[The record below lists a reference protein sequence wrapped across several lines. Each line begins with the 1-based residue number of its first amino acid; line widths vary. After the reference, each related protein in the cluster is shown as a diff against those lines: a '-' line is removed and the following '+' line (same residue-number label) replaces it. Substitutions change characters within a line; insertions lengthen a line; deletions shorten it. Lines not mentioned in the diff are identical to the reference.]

1 MYVCMC
7 VYACMFIYV
16 YVCDMLVCLNICVC
30 MVCMLIHV
38 FTYVY
43 VCMYMYACDMLV
55 YLNVYIC
62 MICMCVCMSVCLWM
76 CVYMSVCVSVCDLCV
91 YLNVYIC
98 MTKSLT
104 DWLWQTDFQ
113 WISEN
118 GQLREA
124 SHPSIENKRLMVAPG
139 PHLHLSRGCDRGT
152 GAGSRSSSLCLWVPV
167 GLRIKPAVVLSSGAC
182 LEGCQTQTLLR
193 TGQAEAQN

>member
-1 MYVCMC
+1 MSVET
-7 VYACMFIYV
+7 
-16 YVCDMLVCLNICVC
+16 
-30 MVCMLIHV
+30 IHV
-38 FTYVY
+38 VDLG
-43 VCMYMYACDMLV
+43 C
-55 YLNVYIC
+55 
-62 MICMCVCMSVCLWM
+62 SVVQWLQASDDET
-76 CVYMSVCVSVCDLCV
+76 VTKIHSQ
-91 YLNVYIC
+91 IC

-139 PHLHLSRGCDRGT
+139 PHLHLSRGWDRGT

-193 TGQAEAQN
+193 TGQAEAQNWPGPKAIGRALGRCPTAPGLLWGAKQNWQGPGDSPSTPG

>member
-1 MYVCMC
+1 MSVET
-7 VYACMFIYV
+7 
-16 YVCDMLVCLNICVC
+16 
-30 MVCMLIHV
+30 IHV
-38 FTYVY
+38 VDLG
-43 VCMYMYACDMLV
+43 C
-55 YLNVYIC
+55 
-62 MICMCVCMSVCLWM
+62 SVVQWLQASDDET
-76 CVYMSVCVSVCDLCV
+76 VTKIHSQ
-91 YLNVYIC
+91 IC